1 MAGGLHS
8 AGTVHPG
15 AYIWPL
21 QQGTL
26 SRMVV
31 SPPWWPLQYGGISS
45 MVASPPWRPLQHGG
59 LSSMAAW
66 GYGPSYVVSPSP
78 RVGLLREQGGH
89 DLTSPGL
96 ALEVTESPCHIL
108 LVAEE
113 PSFKERRLGLHI
125 FVGRCCE
132 GHLWK
137 TQSA

>member
-1 MAGGLHS
+1 MNNEHQLFLVFLQEWLEGCTQLGLS
-8 AGTVHPG
+8 TQVPTYG
-15 AYIWPL
+15 
-21 QQGTL
+21 L
-26 SRMVV
+26 SSKAP
-31 SPPWWPLQYGGISS
+31 SP
-45 MVASPPWRPLQHGG
+45 AWRPLQYGG

-78 RVGLLREQGGH
+78 RMGLLREQGGH

-113 PSFKERRLGLHI
+113 PSFKERRLGLYI
-125 FVGRCCE
+125 FAGRCCE

>member
-113 PSFKERRLGLHI
+113 PSFKERRLGLYI
-125 FVGRCCE
+125 FAGRCCE